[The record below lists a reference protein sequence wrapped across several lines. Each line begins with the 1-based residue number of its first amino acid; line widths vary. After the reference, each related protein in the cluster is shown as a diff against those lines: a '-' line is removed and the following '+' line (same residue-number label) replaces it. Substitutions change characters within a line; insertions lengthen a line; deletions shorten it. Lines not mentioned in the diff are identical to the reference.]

1 MHGCQT
7 LITAALTDIRG
18 RMIDDSPPVRH
29 ARLSARQRWMI
40 FVASTGGA
48 LEVFD
53 FAVYGFFAQNIGREF
68 FPARMGLPAETLS
81 FAVLAA
87 GSMSRLVGGIF
98 LGRLGDKYGRRNVF
112 ASSAMV
118 AAVSTLLIGIL
129 PSYESLGI
137 AAPTLLVLLRITQGL
152 CLGGELPGAVIYAVE
167 TAHAKPGILCGMVF
181 LAVNIALMLAIS
193 INLGM
198 QVIFTSEQV
207 RAFGWR
213 IGFLVGGLLGL
224 LSFVVR
230 RTLMETDE
238 YARTVG
244 TRHREPLAV
253 LFRNHAAS
261 VLTGV
266 AAASLVG
273 ASSGLFVAHMPAY
286 LQTLHYDPQKIA
298 SAQTL
303 YVVAISGCILVT
315 AYLGDVLSRRYVFM
329 FGAVLSALFAPFFYV
344 AATRHQASLPLLFL
358 TAGVVASFA
367 NGTYACAIAEM
378 FPVDVR
384 FSGLA
389 TAMNIGLAAPMAIAP
404 LTASI
409 LASRTHWTFAPSLV
423 MVLCATFAFGAS
435 FKMKR
440 QRREAVNCKV
450 GNESLLQE
458 RK

>member
-1 MHGCQT
+1 
-7 LITAALTDIRG
+7 
-18 RMIDDSPPVRH
+18 
-29 ARLSARQRWMI
+29 MI

-53 FAVYGFFAQNIGREF
+53 FAVYGFFAQSIGREF
-68 FPARMGLPAETLS
+68 FPARMGVPAETLS

-98 LGRLGDKYGRRNVF
+98 LGRLGDKYGRRIVF

-118 AAVSTLLIGIL
+118 AAVSTLLIAIL
-129 PSYESLGI
+129 PSYESLGV
-137 AAPTLLVLLRITQGL
+137 AAPMLLVLLRITQGL

-193 INLGM
+193 INLGVQM
-198 QVIFTSEQV
+198 IFTSDQV

-230 RTLMETDE
+230 RTLAETDE
-238 YARTVG
+238 YAGRVSA
-244 TRHREPLAV
+244 RHREPLAV
-253 LFRNHAAS
+253 LFRKHAAS

-286 LQTLHYDPQKIA
+286 LQTLHYDPRKIA

-303 YVVAISGCILVT
+303 YVTAISGCILVT
-315 AYLGDVLSRRYVFM
+315 AYLGDLLSRRYVFM
-329 FGAVLSALFAPFFYV
+329 SGAVLSALFAPFFYV
-344 AATRHQASLPLLFL
+344 AVTRHQASLPLLFL
-358 TAGVVASFA
+358 MAGVVASFA

-389 TAMNIGLAAPMAIAP
+389 TTMNVGLAAPMAIAP
-404 LTASI
+404 LAASI
-409 LASRTHWTFAPSLV
+409 LASTTNWAFSPALV
-423 MVLCATFAFGAS
+423 MVLCATFAFVAS
-435 FKMKR
+435 FRMKR
-440 QRREAVNCKV
+440 HRQEAIGVKM

>member
-1 MHGCQT
+1 
-7 LITAALTDIRG
+7 
-18 RMIDDSPPVRH
+18 
-29 ARLSARQRWMI
+29 MI

-53 FAVYGFFAQNIGREF
+53 FAVYGFFAQSIGREF
-68 FPARMGLPAETLS
+68 FPARMGVPAETLS

-98 LGRLGDKYGRRNVF
+98 LGRLGDRYGRRIVF

-118 AAVSTLLIGIL
+118 AAVSTLLIAIL
-129 PSYESLGI
+129 PSYESLGV
-137 AAPTLLVLLRITQGL
+137 AAPMLLVLLRITQGL

-193 INLGM
+193 INLGVQM
-198 QVIFTSEQV
+198 IFTSDQV
-207 RAFGWR
+207 SAFGWR

-230 RTLMETDE
+230 RTLAETDE
-238 YARTVG
+238 YAGRVSA
-244 TRHREPLAV
+244 RHREPLAV
-253 LFRNHAAS
+253 LFRKHAAS

-286 LQTLHYDPQKIA
+286 LQTLHYDPRKIA

-303 YVVAISGCILVT
+303 YVTAISGCILVT
-315 AYLGDVLSRRYVFM
+315 AYLGDLLSRRYVFM
-329 FGAVLSALFAPFFYV
+329 SGAVLSALFAPFFYV
-344 AATRHQASLPLLFL
+344 AVTRHQASLPLLFL
-358 TAGVVASFA
+358 MAGVVASFA

-389 TAMNIGLAAPMAIAP
+389 TTMNVGLAAPMAIAP
-404 LTASI
+404 LAASI
-409 LASRTHWTFAPSLV
+409 LASTTNWAFSPALV
-423 MVLCATFAFGAS
+423 MVLCATFAFVAS
-435 FKMKR
+435 FRMKR
-440 QRREAVNCKV
+440 HRQEAIGVKM

>member
-1 MHGCQT
+1 M
-7 LITAALTDIRG
+7 
-18 RMIDDSPPVRH
+18 SP
-29 ARLSARQRWMI
+29 RQRWMI

-53 FAVYGFFAQNIGREF
+53 FAVYGFFAQSIGREF
-68 FPARMGLPAETLS
+68 FPARMGVPAETLS

-98 LGRLGDKYGRRNVF
+98 LGRLGDKYGRRIVF

-118 AAVSTLLIGIL
+118 AAVSTLLIAIL
-129 PSYESLGI
+129 PSYESLGV
-137 AAPTLLVLLRITQGL
+137 AAPMLLVLLRITQGL

-193 INLGM
+193 INLGVQM
-198 QVIFTSEQV
+198 IFTSDQV

-230 RTLMETDE
+230 RTLAETDE
-238 YARTVG
+238 YAGRVSA
-244 TRHREPLAV
+244 RHREPLAV
-253 LFRNHAAS
+253 LFRKHAAS

-286 LQTLHYDPQKIA
+286 LQTLHYDPRKIA

-303 YVVAISGCILVT
+303 YVTAISGCILVT
-315 AYLGDVLSRRYVFM
+315 AYLGDLLSRRYVFM
-329 FGAVLSALFAPFFYV
+329 SGAVLSALFAPFFYV
-344 AATRHQASLPLLFL
+344 AVTRHQASLPLLFL
-358 TAGVVASFA
+358 MAGVVASCA

-389 TAMNIGLAAPMAIAP
+389 TTMNVGLAAPMAIAP
-404 LTASI
+404 LAASI
-409 LASRTHWTFAPSLV
+409 LASTTNWTFAPALV
-423 MVLCATFAFGAS
+423 MVLCATFAFVAS
-435 FKMKR
+435 FRMKR
-440 QRREAVNCKV
+440 HRQEAIGVKM

>member
-1 MHGCQT
+1 M
-7 LITAALTDIRG
+7 
-18 RMIDDSPPVRH
+18 SP
-29 ARLSARQRWMI
+29 RQRWMI

-53 FAVYGFFAQNIGREF
+53 YAVYGFFAQSIGREF
-68 FPARMGLPAETLS
+68 FPARIGLPAETLS

-98 LGRLGDKYGRRNVF
+98 LGRLGDKYGRRIVF
-112 ASSAMV
+112 TSSAMV
-118 AAVSTLLIGIL
+118 AAVSTLLIAIL
-129 PSYESLGI
+129 PSYESLGVG
-137 AAPTLLVLLRITQGL
+137 APMLLVLLRITQGL

-193 INLGM
+193 INLGVQM
-198 QVIFTSEQV
+198 ILTSDQV

-213 IGFLVGGLLGL
+213 IGFLVGGILGL

-230 RTLMETDE
+230 RTLAETDE
-238 YARTVG
+238 YARGVSA
-244 TRHREPLAV
+244 RHREPLAV
-253 LFRNHAAS
+253 LFRKHAAS

-286 LQTLHYDPQKIA
+286 LQTLHYAPRKIA
-298 SAQTL
+298 SAQFL
-303 YVVAISGCILVT
+303 YVAAISGCILVT
-315 AYLGDVLSRRYVFM
+315 AYFGELLSRRYVFM
-329 FGAVLSALFAPFFYV
+329 SGAVLSALFAPFFYV
-344 AATRHQASLPLLFL
+344 AVTRHQVSLPLLFL
-358 TAGVVASFA
+358 MAGVVASFA

-389 TAMNIGLAAPMAIAP
+389 TAMNVGLAAPMAIAP
-404 LTASI
+404 LAASI
-409 LASRTHWTFAPSLV
+409 LASTTNWTFSPALV
-423 MVLCATFAFGAS
+423 VVLCATFAFVAS
-435 FKMKR
+435 FRMKR
-440 QRREAVNCKV
+440 HREEAVSVKM
-450 GNESLLQE
+450 GNESLFQE

>member
-1 MHGCQT
+1 
-7 LITAALTDIRG
+7 
-18 RMIDDSPPVRH
+18 
-29 ARLSARQRWMI
+29 MI

-53 FAVYGFFAQNIGREF
+53 FAVYGFFAQSIGREF
-68 FPARMGLPAETLS
+68 FPARMGVPAETLS

-98 LGRLGDKYGRRNVF
+98 LGRLGDKYGRRIVF

-118 AAVSTLLIGIL
+118 AAVSTLLIAIL
-129 PSYESLGI
+129 PSYESLGV
-137 AAPTLLVLLRITQGL
+137 AAPMLLVLLRITQGL

-193 INLGM
+193 INLGVQM
-198 QVIFTSEQV
+198 IFTSDQV

-230 RTLMETDE
+230 RTLAETDE
-238 YARTVG
+238 YARRVSA
-244 TRHREPLAV
+244 RHREPLAV
-253 LFRNHAAS
+253 LFRKHAAS

-286 LQTLHYDPQKIA
+286 LQTLHYDPRKIA

-303 YVVAISGCILVT
+303 YVTAISGCILVT
-315 AYLGDVLSRRYVFM
+315 AYLGDLLSRRYVFM
-329 FGAVLSALFAPFFYV
+329 SGAVLSALFAPFFYV
-344 AATRHQASLPLLFL
+344 AVTRHQASLPLLFL
-358 TAGVVASFA
+358 MAGVVASFA

-389 TAMNIGLAAPMAIAP
+389 TTMNVGLAAPMAIAP
-404 LTASI
+404 LAASI
-409 LASRTHWTFAPSLV
+409 LASTTNWAFSPALV
-423 MVLCATFAFGAS
+423 MVLCATFAFVAS
-435 FKMKR
+435 FRMKR
-440 QRREAVNCKV
+440 HRQEAIGVKM

>member
-1 MHGCQT
+1 
-7 LITAALTDIRG
+7 
-18 RMIDDSPPVRH
+18 
-29 ARLSARQRWMI
+29 MI

-53 FAVYGFFAQNIGREF
+53 FAVYGFFAQSIGREF
-68 FPARMGLPAETLS
+68 FPARMGVPAETLS

-98 LGRLGDKYGRRNVF
+98 LGRLGDRYGRRIVF

-118 AAVSTLLIGIL
+118 AAVSTLLIAIL
-129 PSYESLGI
+129 PSYESLGV
-137 AAPTLLVLLRITQGL
+137 AAPMLLVLLRITQGL

-193 INLGM
+193 INLGVQM
-198 QVIFTSEQV
+198 IFTSDQV

-230 RTLMETDE
+230 RTLAETDE
-238 YARTVG
+238 YAGRVSA
-244 TRHREPLAV
+244 RHREPLAV
-253 LFRNHAAS
+253 LFRKHAAS

-286 LQTLHYDPQKIA
+286 LQTLHYDPRKIA

-303 YVVAISGCILVT
+303 YVTAISGCILVT
-315 AYLGDVLSRRYVFM
+315 AYLGDLLSRRYVFM
-329 FGAVLSALFAPFFYV
+329 SGAVLSALFAPFFYV
-344 AATRHQASLPLLFL
+344 AVTRHQASLPLLFL
-358 TAGVVASFA
+358 MAGVVASCA

-389 TAMNIGLAAPMAIAP
+389 TAMNVGLAAPMAIAP
-404 LTASI
+404 LAASI
-409 LASRTHWTFAPSLV
+409 LASTTNWTFSPALV
-423 MVLCATFAFGAS
+423 VVLCATFAFVAS
-435 FKMKR
+435 FRMKR
-440 QRREAVNCKV
+440 HRQEAIGVKM